1 MKIIPTEE
9 ELGKDEYPQSL
20 VTELFLMREAF
31 LQSEMKLISLEH
43 VLYNQTVGEEYFN
56 QETIRKNYT
65 DITKMREDV
74 KRKCSHLDRAISKVV
89 SRKIIFES
97 EDPGPDEII
106 N

>member
-1 MKIIPTEE
+1 MEIAPTEKE
-9 ELGKDEYPQSL
+9 AGKDRLQL
-20 VTELFLMREAF
+20 IAHELLLARDAC
-31 LQSEMKLISLEH
+31 LQFEIKLISLEH

-65 DITKMREDV
+65 DITKLRENV
-74 KRKCSHLDRAISKVV
+74 KRNYSHLDRAISKVV

-97 EDPGPDEII
+97 EDPELGEII

>member
-9 ELGKDEYPQSL
+9 DLGKDEYPQSL

-65 DITKMREDV
+65 DITKMRENV

>member
-1 MKIIPTEE
+1 MKISQTKEE
-9 ELGKDEYPQSL
+9 KASDEWRLSRD
-20 VTELFLMREAF
+20 TELYLTREAC
-31 LQSEMKLISLEH
+31 LQFEMKLISLEH

-65 DITKMREDV
+65 DITKLRENV

-97 EDPGPDEII
+97 EDPDLGEII

>member
-9 ELGKDEYPQSL
+9 ELGKDEYPLSL

-31 LQSEMKLISLEH
+31 LQSEMKLSSLEH
-43 VLYNQTVGEEYFN
+43 VLYNQTVDEEDLTQKN
-56 QETIRKNYT
+56 IRKCFT

-74 KRKCSHLDRAISKVV
+74 KRNYSHLDRAISKVV

-97 EDPGPDEII
+97 EDPDLGEII

>member
-1 MKIIPTEE
+1 MEIAPTEE
-9 ELGKDEYPQSL
+9 KMGKDEWPLSL
-20 VTELFLMREAF
+20 VTELFLMREAY

-43 VLYNQTVGEEYFN
+43 VLYNQTVDEYYFT

-65 DITKMREDV
+65 DITKLRENV

-97 EDPGPDEII
+97 EDPGLDEII

>member
-9 ELGKDEYPQSL
+9 ELGKDEYPLSL
-20 VTELFLMREAF
+20 VTELFLLREAF
-31 LQSEMKLISLEH
+31 LQTEMELISLEH

-65 DITKMREDV
+65 DITKLRENV
-74 KRKCSHLDRAISKVV
+74 IRKCSHLDRAISKIV
-89 SRKIIFES
+89 SRKIIFEL

>member
-89 SRKIIFES
+89 SRKIIFGS
-97 EDPGPDEII
+97 EDPSPDEII

>member
-20 VTELFLMREAF
+20 VTELFLLREAY

-43 VLYNQTVGEEYFN
+43 VLDNQTVGEEYFN

-89 SRKIIFES
+89 SRKIIFGS

>member
-1 MKIIPTEE
+1 MKIAPTEE
-9 ELGKDEYPQSL
+9 KMGKDEWPLSL
-20 VTELFLMREAF
+20 VTELFLMREAY

-43 VLYNQTVGEEYFN
+43 VLYNQTVDEYYFT

-65 DITKMREDV
+65 DITKLRENV
-74 KRKCSHLDRAISKVV
+74 KRKYSHLDRAISKVV

-97 EDPGPDEII
+97 EDPGLDEII

>member
-9 ELGKDEYPQSL
+9 ELGKDEYPLSL
-20 VTELFLMREAF
+20 VTELFLLREAF
-31 LQSEMKLISLEH
+31 LQTEMELISLEH
-43 VLYNQTVGEEYFN
+43 VLYNQTVGEEYFT

-65 DITKMREDV
+65 DITKLREKV
-74 KRKCSHLDRAISKVV
+74 KRKFSHLDRAISEVV

>member
-9 ELGKDEYPQSL
+9 ELGKDEYPLSL
-20 VTELFLMREAF
+20 VTELFLMREAY

-43 VLYNQTVGEEYFN
+43 VLYNQTVGEEYFT
-56 QETIRKNYT
+56 QETIRKKYT
-65 DITKMREDV
+65 DITKLRENV

>member
-1 MKIIPTEE
+1 MEIAPTEE
-9 ELGKDEYPQSL
+9 KMGKDEWPLSL
-20 VTELFLMREAF
+20 VTELFLIREAY

-43 VLYNQTVGEEYFN
+43 VLYNQTVDEYYFT

-65 DITKMREDV
+65 DITKLRENV

-97 EDPGPDEII
+97 EDPGLDEII

>member
-1 MKIIPTEE
+1 MKILPTEKE
-9 ELGKDEYPQSL
+9 RSDEWPLSL
-20 VTELFLMREAF
+20 ETELFLMREEY
-31 LQSEMKLISLEH
+31 LQFEMKLISLEH
-43 VLYNQTVGEEYFN
+43 VLYNQTVGEEYFT

-65 DITKMREDV
+65 DITKLRENV

-97 EDPGPDEII
+97 EDPDLGEII